1 MGLDRKGWHL
11 GGVIDEQRTQNL
23 QATGMGGELC
33 SACCSATTPQKPKA
47 GTHSQYEKG
56 LRQGRGCC
64 QGETPALSSGSL
76 PLPHP
81 LDERLLTQGTFT
93 QWGCVL
99 PKPRLRK
106 APLGEGHGS

>member
-1 MGLDRKGWHL
+1 MSK
-11 GGVIDEQRTQNL
+11 EPRTFR
-23 QATGMGGELC
+23 
-33 SACCSATTPQKPKA
+33 PQVWVGSFAQLVAQPPPPPKKPKA
-47 GTHSQYEKG
+47 GTRSQYEKG

-81 LDERLLTQGTFT
+81 LHERLLTQETFT
-93 QWGCVL
+93 QWGWVL

-106 APLGEGHGS
+106 DPLGEGHGS